1 MGLLWIFGGFAVDF
15 YGFTVSFDGFP
26 VGLW

>member
-1 MGLLWIFGGFAVDF
+1 MGLLWIFGGFAMDF
-15 YGFTVSFDGFP
+15 CGFTVSFDGFP